1 MTCFVLGA
9 LVVTIAAGMASA
21 ANAKIAL
28 GRGCGTVSGG
38 GKAWQVIAV
47 AVPCADARVLVRKLV
62 PKVPA
67 SGVVALGTYSTL
79 HCTGAVTAGKRGIM
93 CASVS
98 GKLVE
103 AFAK

>member
-1 MTCFVLGA
+1 
-9 LVVTIAAGMASA
+9 LVVAIASGIAGT
-21 ANAKIAL
+21 ANAKMAL
-28 GRGCGTVSGG
+28 GRDCGTLTGG
-38 GKAWQVIAV
+38 GSAWHVVAA
-47 AVPCADARVLVRKLV
+47 AVPCGDAKGLVRKLI
-62 PKVPA
+62 PKMPA

>member
-1 MTCFVLGA
+1 MRCFALGA

-21 ANAKIAL
+21 ASAKIAL

-38 GKAWQVIAV
+38 GNAWQVVAV
-47 AVPCADARVLVRKLV
+47 AVPCTVAKALVRKLI

-67 SGVVALGTYSTL
+67 SGVRALGTYSAL

-93 CASVS
+93 CASTS

>member
-1 MTCFVLGA
+1 M
-9 LVVTIAAGMASA
+9 
-21 ANAKIAL
+21 
-28 GRGCGTVSGG
+28 
-38 GKAWQVIAV
+38 
-47 AVPCADARVLVRKLV
+47 
-62 PKVPA
+62 PA